1 MKKNVFLLTMVA
13 GTLLM
18 SGCASKKD
26 LENCQNE
33 NRELTTNYQNVKE
46 QLAASKARVAS
57 LEDQLAQQK

>member
-26 LENCQNE
+26 LENCRTE
-33 NRELTTNYQNVKE
+33 NNQLTADYQKRDGIH
-46 QLAASKARVAS
+46 SG
-57 LEDQLAQQK
+57 